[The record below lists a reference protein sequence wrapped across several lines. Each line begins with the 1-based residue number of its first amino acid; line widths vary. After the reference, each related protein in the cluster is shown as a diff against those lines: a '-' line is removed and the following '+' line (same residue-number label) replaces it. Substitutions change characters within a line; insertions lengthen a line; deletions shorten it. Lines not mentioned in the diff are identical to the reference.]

1 MTEPMLASAVEP
13 PTRPRRRAVAFD
25 ANTVVLVLA
34 ATIVIAALAVYR
46 LRTYPYHLDLRAAI
60 HGAATT
66 ASATAP
72 AAART
77 WTLVGVMVAA
87 LAGWLRRRAPD
98 LARSEAVAAAVIVLW
113 SGTYL
118 CLLVLGPFNL
128 YRPAVLRALVVALLL
143 ATVRRRSRGAGES
156 QLDSSRLRPRRRRW
170 PAGAWIAVL
179 ALALAVVPLFLLQ
192 LGSPVSPFMDTL
204 PQAASP
210 ERIVTFRFY
219 DPYHNDPAGL
229 WAQTRQMSGHD
240 ALFSFVALTAGTNA
254 QLAMTS
260 LIVPFAALQVLAL
273 YLLGSAVGGSL
284 TGGFATLFLLQTFVW
299 RRNSDIRGT
308 AIAFTTVAIGLAF
321 LLSRRRTPL
330 RTALG
335 GLALGVSIP
344 VNPLIG
350 VQGMEVASLMS
361 VIEWIDVGRPL
372 IPAILALAGGSLFA
386 GPQVTIGLG
395 MELPP
400 LILPLAAFA
409 GAALLGFVARFALR
423 DGARRWSAARLVAI
437 VGISTY
443 VLYQHATRQS
453 EIVGDQWSG
462 YYILA
467 LIALGGALVAA
478 HAVWRRPAARTVL
491 ALPFIM
497 LLVGLVNHD
506 IASPYRFMGETLEI
520 RSLAS
525 EFTTKN
531 VVYWWPYAMTLLAG
545 LWFAMLARRWAL
557 GPTLVLA
564 LILVIYPL
572 RHVPEPVEYDGAELS
587 VAETWG
593 IHLWIAANGY
603 HGGRADRRWVLDE
616 DWRAIERS
624 LRGEI
629 AAGRLDYSTH
639 VLHISPSISS
649 VEVALGSGVAV
660 DLITPQYDPKSIWS
674 GNGRARGM
682 DALPAAF
689 AKHPRYVVVESYP
702 PTQFPQLADYDEL
715 VGTRAAHLFRRRDA
729 S

>member
-1 MTEPMLASAVEP
+1 MADSKRHTVAFHAG
-13 PTRPRRRAVAFD
+13 TAVA
-25 ANTVVLVLA
+25 VVA
-34 ATIVIAALAVYR
+34 ATIVIAALAVTR
-46 LRTYPYHLDLRAAI
+46 LRAYPYHLDVRAAM

-66 ASATAP
+66 AAATGA

-77 WTLVGVMVAA
+77 WTLVGILIAA
-87 LAGWLRRRAPD
+87 IAGWLRRRAPD
-98 LARSEAVAAAVIVLW
+98 LTRSEAVAAAVVLLW
-113 SGTYL
+113 SGTYV
-118 CLLVLGPFNL
+118 CLLVLGPFGL
-128 YRPAVLRALVVALLL
+128 YRPAVLRTLVAAVLV
-143 ATVRRRSRGAGES
+143 ATVRRSGAS
-156 QLDSSRLRPRRRRW
+156 VTRRRRW
-170 PAGAWIAVL
+170 PAGAWIAVIALTL
-179 ALALAVVPLFLLQ
+179 AFVPLFLLQ

-210 ERIVTFRFY
+210 ERIVTFQFY

-240 ALFSFVALTAGTNA
+240 AVFSFVALVAGTSA

-273 YLLGSAVGGSL
+273 YLLGRTVGGPL

-335 GLALGVSIP
+335 GLALGISIP
-344 VNPLIG
+344 VNALIG
-350 VQGMEVASLMS
+350 VQGMEVASLAS
-361 VIEWIDVGRPL
+361 LVEWLDVGRPL
-372 IPAILALAGGSLFA
+372 FPAILALAGGSLFA

-400 LILPLAAFA
+400 PVLSLIAVV
-409 GAALLGFVARFALR
+409 GAALLAFVARFAVR
-423 DGARRWSAARLVAI
+423 EHPRQSRVARLAML
-437 VGISTY
+437 VGVPAY
-443 VLYQHATRQS
+443 VLYEHATRQS
-453 EIVGDQWSG
+453 ELVGDQWSG

-467 LIALGGALVAA
+467 LLAVGGIAVAA
-478 HAVWRRPAARTVL
+478 HTVWRRPGTHQAL
-491 ALPFIM
+491 ALPAIM
-497 LLVGLVNHD
+497 LLVGLMNHD
-506 IASPYRFMGETLEI
+506 IASPYRSMGQTLEI
-520 RSLAS
+520 RSLAA
-525 EFTTKN
+525 EVTTKN
-531 VVYWWPYAMTLLAG
+531 VVYWWPYAMTIAAG
-545 LWFAMLARRWAL
+545 LWCAMLARRWAL
-557 GPTLVLA
+557 TPTLVLM
-564 LILVIYPL
+564 LLLVIYPV
-572 RHVPEPVEYDGAELS
+572 RQVESPVEYDGAQLS

-593 IHLWIAANGY
+593 IHLWIATNGY
-603 HGGRADRRWVLDE
+603 HSGRPDRRWVLD
-616 DWRAIERS
+616 DGWRTIERA

-639 VLHISPSISS
+639 VLCISPSINSI
-649 VEVALGSGVAV
+649 EVPLGSGVAV

-689 AKHPRYVVVESYP
+689 AKHPRYVVVENFP
-702 PTQFPQLADYDEL
+702 PQQFPELAEYEEMI
-715 VGTRAAHLFRRRDA
+715 GARNAHLYRRRDA

>member
-1 MTEPMLASAVEP
+1 MARGLDVAVL
-13 PTRPRRRAVAFD
+13 AVA
-25 ANTVVLVLA
+25 A
-34 ATIVIAALAVYR
+34 AIVIGSLVVYW
-46 LRTYPYHLDLRAAI
+46 LCTYPYHLDLHAAMR
-60 HGAATT
+60 GAATT
-66 ASATAP
+66 VADTAP

-77 WTLVGVMVAA
+77 WTTVGVIVAT

-98 LARSEAVAAAVIVLW
+98 LARSEAVAAGVVLLW
-113 SGTYL
+113 SATYVL
-118 CLLVLGPFNL
+118 LLVLGPFGL
-128 YRPAVLRALVVALLL
+128 YSPAALRAIVIAVIAALL
-143 ATVRRRSRGAGES
+143 ATLRRRSGGGAVE
-156 QLDSSRLRPRRRRW
+156 RRPW
-170 PAGAWIAVL
+170 PAGAWIAIG

-210 ERIVTFRFY
+210 ERVVTFRSY
-219 DPYHNDPAGL
+219 DPYHNDPTGL

-240 ALFSFVALTAGTNA
+240 ALFSFVALVAGTNA

-273 YLLGSAVGGSL
+273 YLLGRAVGGHL

-299 RRNSDIRGT
+299 RRNTDIRGT

-321 LLSRRRTPL
+321 LFSRRRTPL

-335 GLALGVSIP
+335 GLALGLSIP
-344 VNPLIG
+344 VNPLVG
-350 VQGMEVASLMS
+350 VQGMQVASLAS
-361 VIEWIDVGRPL
+361 VVEWIDVGRPL
-372 IPAILALAGGSLFA
+372 FPAVLALAGGSIFA

-395 MELPP
+395 MELPHAV
-400 LILPLAAFA
+400 LPLVAAV
-409 GAALLGFVARFALR
+409 GAALLGFVARFDVR
-423 DGARRWSAARLVAI
+423 EGARRWRVARLATLVGVA
-437 VGISTY
+437 TY
-443 VLYQHATRQS
+443 VLYEHATRQS
-453 EIVGDQWSG
+453 EIIGDQWSG

-467 LIALGGALVAA
+467 LLAVCGVAA
-478 HAVWRRPAARTVL
+478 AAYAVWRRPRARAVL
-491 ALPFIM
+491 ALPAIM
-497 LLVGLVNHD
+497 VLVGLVNHD
-506 IASPYRFMGETLEI
+506 VASPYRFMGETLEI

-525 EFTTKN
+525 EVTTKN
-531 VVYWWPYAMTLLAG
+531 VVYWVPYAMTLLAG
-545 LWFAMLARRWAL
+545 VWCATLARRWAL

-564 LILVIYPL
+564 LLLVVYPL

-603 HGGRADRRWVLDE
+603 HGGRADRRWVLD
-616 DWRAIERS
+616 DGWRAIERS
-624 LRGEI
+624 LRAEI

-639 VLHISPSISS
+639 VLHISPSINS

-689 AKHPRYVVVESYP
+689 AAHPRYVVVESYP
-702 PTQFPQLADYDEL
+702 PQQFPQLADYEEL
-715 VGTRAAHLFRRRDA
+715 VGTPAAHLFRRRDA

>member
-1 MTEPMLASAVEP
+1 MADPKRHTVSL
-13 PTRPRRRAVAFD
+13 D
-25 ANTVVLVLA
+25 AGTVLVVVA
-34 ATIVIAALAVYR
+34 ATIVIAALAVSR
-46 LRTYPYHLDLRAAI
+46 LRAYPYHLDIRAAI

-66 ASATAP
+66 AGATAP

-77 WTLVGVMVAA
+77 WTLVGVVLAA

-98 LARSEAVAAAVIVLW
+98 LARSEAVAAAVILLW

-118 CLLVLGPFNL
+118 CLLVLGPFGL
-128 YRPAVLRALVVALLL
+128 YRPAVLRALVVALVV
-143 ATVRRRSRGAGES
+143 ATVRRRGGGAARRG
-156 QLDSSRLRPRRRRW
+156 RW
-170 PAGAWIAVL
+170 PSGAWIAVL
-179 ALALAVVPLFLLQ
+179 ALALALVPLFLLQ

-240 ALFSFVALTAGTNA
+240 AIFSFVALVAGTSA

-273 YLLGSAVGGSL
+273 YLLGRTAGGHL
-284 TGGFATLFLLQTFVW
+284 AGGFATLFLLQTFVW
-299 RRNSDIRGT
+299 RRNTDIRGT

-344 VNPLIG
+344 VNALIG
-350 VQGMEVASLMS
+350 VQGMEVASLAS
-361 VIEWIDVGRPL
+361 LVEWLDVGRPL
-372 IPAILALAGGSLFA
+372 FPAILALAAGSFFA

-400 LILPLAAFA
+400 LVLPLIAVV
-409 GAALLGFVARFALR
+409 GAALLAFVARFAPR
-423 DGARRWSAARLVAI
+423 EHPRQSRVARLAML
-437 VGISTY
+437 VGVPTY
-443 VLYQHATRQS
+443 ILYEHATRQS
-453 EIVGDQWSG
+453 ELVGDQWSG

-467 LIALGGALVAA
+467 LLAVCGVAVAA
-478 HAVWRRPAARTVL
+478 HTVWRRPGTRAVL
-491 ALPFIM
+491 ALPAIM

-506 IASPYRFMGETLEI
+506 VASPYRFMGQTLEI
-520 RSLAS
+520 RSLAA
-525 EFTTKN
+525 EVTTKN
-531 VVYWWPYAMTLLAG
+531 VVYWWPYAMTVAAG
-545 LWFAMLARRWAL
+545 IWCAMLARRWAL
-557 GPTLVLA
+557 APTLILA
-564 LILVIYPL
+564 LLLVIYPV
-572 RHVPEPVEYDGAELS
+572 RQVESPVEYDGAQLS

-603 HGGRADRRWVLDE
+603 HSGRPDRRWVLD
-616 DWRAIERS
+616 DGWRAIERT
-624 LRGEI
+624 LRAEI

-639 VLHISPSISS
+639 VLNISPSINS

-660 DLITPQYDPKSIWS
+660 DLVTPQYDPKSIWS

-702 PTQFPQLADYDEL
+702 PQQFPELADYEEL
-715 VGTRAAHLFRRRDA
+715 VGARNAHLYRRR
-729 S
+729 SE